1 VALISIA
8 LYGPRSGVVA
18 NQAPAPRLP
27 ASLFTGAAGN
37 EGDPVFSPDSQ
48 WIAYSWDGGEGG
60 RGDIYLKRIA
70 DGDPVRLTSGPRNAW
85 GPTWSHDGSTIAFLR
100 QGSGFVEVAAVP
112 ASGGKTK
119 VIARL
124 VQGMAELPNR
134 LTWSGTPDEVI
145 VTDDPRGRSDNL
157 SLYRIS
163 IRTGER
169 HLLDEAP
176 PDATDIWPQT
186 SPDRQWIAY
195 LRLRGKDAELRVIP
209 AAGGDSR
216 LIIAQSGIRAL
227 AWGSDSKHIVCGF
240 GQSSFDQIREIPLAG
255 GSFRQASFS
264 LQDQSSDL
272 AFSPDGRKVS
282 YVQESRD
289 SNVWQISRDGAAP
302 VKVTSSTRADEDA
315 VYSPNGESI
324 AFSSS
329 RSGNYEIWTGASN
342 GSRLRKLTSLDG
354 FSASPSWSPDGKY
367 VAFDC
372 SLLEKQQIRVVAAEG
387 GSTRIIAPEM
397 FGIVPSWSRDGK
409 WIYFSS
415 RTSGANEIWRI
426 PFGGATRNK
435 LRGAADLSP
444 ANHPMESIS
453 IIRSTWR
460 TGSGGWLCHRLPAAG
475 RNR

>member
-1 VALISIA
+1 
-8 LYGPRSGVVA
+8 
-18 NQAPAPRLP
+18 
-27 ASLFTGAAGN
+27 
-37 EGDPVFSPDSQ
+37 
-48 WIAYSWDGGEGG
+48 
-60 RGDIYLKRIA
+60 
-70 DGDPVRLTSGPRNAW
+70 
-85 GPTWSHDGSTIAFLR
+85 
-100 QGSGFVEVAAVP
+100 
-112 ASGGKTK
+112 
-119 VIARL
+119 
-124 VQGMAELPNR
+124 MAELPNR

-240 GQSSFDQIREIPLAG
+240 GQSSFDQIREIPLDG
-255 GSFRQASFS
+255 GSFHKASFS

-282 YVQESRD
+282 FVRGSRD
-289 SNVWQISRDGAAP
+289 SNVWRISTDGAAP
-302 VKVTSSTRADEDA
+302 LKLTSSTRADEDA
-315 VYSPNGESI
+315 VYSPDGMSI

-329 RSGNYEIWTGASN
+329 RTGDYEIWTAASD
-342 GSRLRKLTSLDG
+342 GTHLRKLTSLGG
-354 FSASPSWSPDGKY
+354 FSASPSWSPDGRY
-367 VAFDC
+367 IAFD
-372 SLLEKQQIRVVAAEG
+372 SNLLEKPQIRVVPVEG
-387 GSTRIIAPEM
+387 GTARLVAGDMSAM
-397 FGIVPSWSRDGK
+397 VPSWSRDGR

-415 RTSGANEIWRI
+415 KVTGANELWRVPSGGGKAQQITRRGGFESRESPDGKYLYYSKNGADGIWRMVLPPSAGRAEEQVAAFAPAVQFRCWDVADAGVYVARPGKPPEI
-426 PFGGATRNK
+426 HMTPFARGPEAAVVKLTRD
-435 LRGAADLSP
+435 LPFYGRCISARPDGRAFLLSIDDAIHREIFVADLP
-444 ANHPMESIS
+444 N
-453 IIRSTWR
+453 
-460 TGSGGWLCHRLPAAG
+460 
-475 RNR
+475 